1 MLSAIRNSDSN
12 KVFAAQESKTNRPFS
27 CAMCNGEVILKKGPI
42 NIHHFAHKPPYDCS
56 YGKGE
61 SDEHHRCKLE
71 IYESLIKQPNV
82 TKCEIERNLQSV
94 RPDISC
100 YIGNIPVAIEVQISA
115 LGLDEIIYRTIE
127 YKQKGIFVLWLLL
140 FSDKLRGER
149 YAPRIWEK
157 WLHSTYFGRVYYWN
171 KGLTVIPVHFD
182 DHYLYVEENTWFE
195 PGGVERSEGGYYKL
209 SKRYRTPKIGQATNL
224 VRDFK
229 KLERSPLVTA
239 NYTVPESNILFDT
252 QPNWW
257 KSKPQTQSNGWI
269 KK

>member
-1 MLSAIRNSDSN
+1 M
-12 KVFAAQESKTNRPFS
+12 
-27 CAMCNGEVILKKGPI
+27 
-42 NIHHFAHKPPYDCS
+42 
-56 YGKGE
+56 
-61 SDEHHRCKLE
+61 
-71 IYESLIKQPNV
+71 
-82 TKCEIERNLQSV
+82 
-94 RPDISC
+94 
-100 YIGNIPVAIEVQISA
+100 
-115 LGLDEIIYRTIE
+115 
-127 YKQKGIFVLWLLL
+127 
-140 FSDKLRGER
+140 
-149 YAPRIWEK
+149 
-157 WLHSTYFGRVYYWN
+157 
-171 KGLTVIPVHFD
+171 IPVHFD